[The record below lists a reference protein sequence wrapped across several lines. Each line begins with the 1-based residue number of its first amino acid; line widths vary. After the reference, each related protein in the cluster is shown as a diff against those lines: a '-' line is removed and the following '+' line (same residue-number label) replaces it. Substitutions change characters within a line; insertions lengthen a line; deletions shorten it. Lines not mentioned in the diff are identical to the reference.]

1 MSLGAAA
8 GAGGVDGSAL
18 RNRELEELLG
28 RVPVQLDGPAV
39 REMIVDKTVLI
50 TGAGGSIGSELA
62 RQLSRYEPR
71 TLVLYDVSEANI
83 FVVDR
88 ELRAEVPGLSLIPV
102 IGDVCDTE
110 HIRSVLEDY
119 DVQILY
125 HARRTNTCH

>member
-1 MSLGAAA
+1 
-8 GAGGVDGSAL
+8 
-18 RNRELEELLG
+18 
-28 RVPVQLDGPAV
+28 
-39 REMIVDKTVLI
+39 MIVDKTVLI

-88 ELRAEVPGLSLIPV
+88 ELRAEVPGLSLITV

-125 HARRTNTCH
+125 HAAAYKHLPLMESMRRQQYPEYGTSRRPG